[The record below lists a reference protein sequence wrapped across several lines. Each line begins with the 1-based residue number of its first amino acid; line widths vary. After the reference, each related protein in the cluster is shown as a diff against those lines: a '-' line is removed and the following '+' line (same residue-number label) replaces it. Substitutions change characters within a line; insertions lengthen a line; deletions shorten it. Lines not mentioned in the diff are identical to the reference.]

1 MRAATPRP
9 MKTVAT
15 QASAGRHIAASD
27 SDTQSE

>member
-27 SDTQSE
+27 TQSE